1 MNQQL
6 DPQTGLRILA
16 IRDLREVRRTILQQA
31 EQHRELMLK
40 SWNSLAKANRMEQ
53 IAAEA
58 QTVTDLRQ
66 MVETQ
71 SKRWGA
77 NSDDLATKDL
87 SEKMLQFFDN
97 ILPEKLSQA
106 LTNTVKEGAK
116 RYKESASLDEFQFD
130 ADWRQEQL
138 LHFSRLYIH
147 TLVAHRQIAEGN
159 LCRGP
164 EASVDVSPKPVSA

>member
-1 MNQQL
+1 MNQQI

-16 IRDLREVRRTILQQA
+16 IRHLREVRRTVLQQA

-58 QTVTDLRQ
+58 RTVTELRQ

-77 NSDDLATKDL
+77 DSDDFATKDL
-87 SEKMLQFFDN
+87 SKKMLLFFDR

-106 LTNTVKEGAK
+106 LTNSVKEGTE
-116 RYKESASLDEFQFD
+116 RYKVSVSLDGFQFD
-130 ADWRQEQL
+130 VDWRQEQL

-147 TLVAHRQIAEGN
+147 TLVAHRHIAEGT

-164 EASVDVSPKPVSA
+164 EPAVYVSPKSVAA